1 MGIFRRKVPHH
12 FVPIHPANTLSKDW
26 IIILEAGTI
35 VGPAPS
41 KLRVARATQERSIV
55 KRHNIFLVAQ
65 HYLVVDGYDP
75 RIHALY
81 FCPQLYRYDSERKLI
96 PLQGEEIGTLI
107 AQSVERGVTDRR
119 PWYGPTDRLPGE
131 RVISTPAPTEFDTV
145 VVDMP
150 GLRNSVKAEG
160 KA

>member
-12 FVPIHPANTLSKDW
+12 FIPIHPANTVSKDW

-41 KLRVARATQERSIV
+41 KLRVSRATQERTIV
-55 KRHNIFLVAQ
+55 KRRNIFLAAQ
-65 HYLVVDGYDP
+65 HYLVIDGYDP

-81 FCPQLYRYDSERKLI
+81 FCPQLYRCDSERKLI

-107 AQSVERGVTDRR
+107 AQSVESGVTDRR
-119 PWYGPTDRLPGE
+119 PWYGPAEQVPNKP
-131 RVISTPAPTEFDTV
+131 VISTPAATEFDTV
-145 VVDMP
+145 VVEMP
-150 GLRNSVKAEG
+150 SARNSAVG
-160 KA
+160 